1 MAKIITPDPSYT
13 PLVPGDPVRYDVT
26 NAVSNALLAHILTL
40 NSHHNAA
47 LVHDGL
53 LTLNNNL
60 KLKDVDASPVG
71 DLLLKVIDQILYIR
85 NSGDSANQKIANE
98 CLPYPMSDA
107 PAASSVPVSNASGI
121 LEGWRGTFTSFTTS
135 SGITFGSTRYI
146 WLWGA
151 LLSPTATE
159 SGAQSIMPRNGSTL
173 RLYAKASV
181 NTLNDS
187 TTVTIRKNGV
197 STALT
202 VTIPAGSTS
211 LQTNLSNIVSFTA
224 GDLLCIEVIAGG
236 TSGSITIGPVAT
248 EITL

>member
-13 PLVPGDPVRYDVT
+13 PLVSGDPVRYDVT

-98 CLPYPMSDA
+98 CLPYPMSA
-107 PAASSVPVSNASGI
+107 TPAANSVPVSDANN
-121 LEGWRGTFTSFTTS
+121 LLVGWRGTFACFTS
-135 SGITFGSTRYI
+135 SQLISFGTTRYI
-146 WLWGA
+146 WIWGGNQA
-151 LLSPTATE
+151 PTSAENAT
-159 SGAQSIMPRNGSTL
+159 QSVMPRDGSIH
-173 RLYAKASV
+173 RLYMKPITNSV
-181 NTLNDS
+181 NGD
-187 TTVTIRKNGV
+187 TTVLLRKNGAD
-197 STALT
+197 TALT
-202 VTIPAGSTS
+202 ITIPAGS
-211 LQTNLSNIVSFTA
+211 VSIQSDISHVVNFVA
-224 GDLLCIEVIAGG
+224 GDLLCWAVTTGG
-236 TSGSITIGPVAT
+236 TSGTISGGALGA
-248 EITL
+248 EIIL